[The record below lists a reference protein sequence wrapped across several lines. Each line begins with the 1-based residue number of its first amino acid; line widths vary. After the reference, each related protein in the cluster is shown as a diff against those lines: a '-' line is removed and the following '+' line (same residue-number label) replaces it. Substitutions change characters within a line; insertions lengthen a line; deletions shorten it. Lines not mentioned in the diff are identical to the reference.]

1 MDMSKKRKTP
11 SIVFEETQ
19 SGGSVKA
26 TEPNE
31 TTTLSK
37 PLGLHNIPPFKGSE
51 VDLEPDGDTTNEPD
65 VKKIDAIE
73 RVDVPIKPFWK
84 MGASPA
90 PPVYESADVDHLA
103 KVDITNRR
111 GNYILAVGLPES
123 GKTTLQSFMTYVL
136 MVGDKYNAHL
146 DVAEK
151 NGDINSQTQLL
162 VTNWLEKWQ
171 IGEFPDS
178 TPVGEDEIRE
188 VRLDVE
194 NNRNIRQNFNLSF
207 LEISGENFASIVPN
221 RSQVPTLFKR
231 LREFLENKKI
241 NLNIVLVLKS
251 HSSNQNVSNDALFSN
266 FFVFLRNQ
274 LKIKLLD
281 RFGLII
287 LVPNPRNIF
296 SGDDWDEAQTDGR
309 LFEKTMLDYIHKT
322 CPATYKIYLS
332 HNKKKRFILPFHIG
346 ETSEEKLIKSNF
358 RDVNWFIR
366 LNYKLFTGKPLK
378 VGFWQRIMGKD
389 LR

>member
-1 MDMSKKRKTP
+1 MSKKRKSP
-11 SIVFEETQ
+11 SIVFEGNQ
-19 SGGSVKA
+19 SGEPSKP

-31 TTTLSK
+31 TTTSSGRS
-37 PLGLHNIPPFKGSE
+37 GLDNIPPFEGPKEDVERGTDS
-51 VDLEPDGDTTNEPD
+51 PNEPD
-65 VKKIDAIE
+65 VEKIDPVKIE
-73 RVDVPIKPFWK
+73 DVPIKPFWK
-84 MGASPA
+84 RGKSPA
-90 PPVYESADVDHLA
+90 APVYESADVDHLA

-136 MVGDKYNAHL
+136 MVGDKFNAHL

-162 VTNWLEKWQ
+162 VTNWLEKWKV
-171 IGEFPDS
+171 GEFPDS

-188 VRLDVE
+188 VRMDVE
-194 NNRNIRQNFNLSF
+194 NNKNSRQNFNLSF

-251 HSSNQNVSNDALFSN
+251 DSGNQSVSNDALFSN

-274 LKIKLLD
+274 LKIKILD

-287 LVPNPRNIF
+287 LVPNPRSIF
-296 SGDDWDEAQTDGR
+296 SGDNWDKAQTDGR
-309 LFEKTMLDYIHKT
+309 LFEKTMLDHIHKT

-332 HNKKKRFILPFHIG
+332 HNKKKRFILPFHLG
-346 ETSEEKLIKSNF
+346 ETSEDKLIKSNF
-358 RDVNWFIR
+358 RDVNICS
-366 LNYKLFTGKPLK
+366 
-378 VGFWQRIMGKD
+378 
-389 LR
+389 

>member
-1 MDMSKKRKTP
+1 
-11 SIVFEETQ
+11 
-19 SGGSVKA
+19 
-26 TEPNE
+26 
-31 TTTLSK
+31 
-37 PLGLHNIPPFKGSE
+37 LGLHNISPFEGSE
-51 VDLEPDGDTTNEPD
+51 VDLEPVGESTNEPD
-65 VKKIDAIE
+65 VKKIDAVEIE
-73 RVDVPIKPFWK
+73 DVPIKPFWK
-84 MGASPA
+84 RVGSPV
-90 PPVYESADVDHLA
+90 PPEFESADLDHLA
-103 KVDITNRR
+103 NVDITSRR

-123 GKTTLQSFMTYVL
+123 GKTTLQSFMTFVL
-136 MVGDKYNAHL
+136 MVGDKFNAHL

-151 NGDINSQTQLL
+151 NGDINSYTQFL
-162 VTNWLEKWQ
+162 VTNWLEKWK

-194 NNRNIRQNFNLSF
+194 NNRNSRQNFNLSF

-241 NLNIVLVLKS
+241 NLNIVLVLKPEEKYRE
-251 HSSNQNVSNDALFSN
+251 NESNDALFSN

-287 LVPNPRNIF
+287 LVPNPRSIF
-296 SGDDWDEAQTDGR
+296 SGDNWDKAQTDGR
-309 LFEKTMLDYIHKT
+309 LFEKTMLDHIHKT

-332 HNKKKRFILPFHIG
+332 HNKKKRFILPFHLG
-346 ETSEEKLIKSNF
+346 ETSEDKLIKSNF

-378 VGFWQRIMGKD
+378 VGFWQRIMGRD
-389 LR
+389 LP